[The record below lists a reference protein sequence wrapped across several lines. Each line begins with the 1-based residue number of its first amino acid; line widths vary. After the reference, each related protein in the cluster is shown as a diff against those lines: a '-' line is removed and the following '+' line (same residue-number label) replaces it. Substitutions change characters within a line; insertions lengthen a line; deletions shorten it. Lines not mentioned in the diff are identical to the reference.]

1 MDIKLFDEIVPM
13 AEGERGGV
21 VVVVLKTLTADLK
34 HLDHEK
40 IEAIWLT
47 ASSNQIKLG
56 DNRFIL

>member
-1 MDIKLFDEIVPM
+1 M